1 MSDAAPV
8 YETVL
13 FELRDRV
20 AHVTLN
26 RPGAGNAI
34 SVALARDL
42 EAALRRCR
50 EDEAVRAVMLAGAG
64 ASFCV
69 GGDLK
74 AFQAEGAGVSSYVG
88 EILRRFHPAIE
99 HIAAMR
105 APVIAAVHGAAAGGG
120 MSLACACDLIVA
132 AETARFT
139 LAYTR
144 IGLSLDGASSY
155 FLPRL
160 IGQRRALELAL
171 TNRTL
176 SAREALDWGL
186 VTAVAPDMALRDE
199 AAALAAQ
206 LAVGAPLALG
216 GAKRLLRASAGMG
229 DGPSLNEQMEAE
241 QRLIQT
247 LAGSDDGREG
257 IAAFLARRAPGFSGR

>member
-1 MSDAAPV
+1 MSDAAPA

-13 FELRDRV
+13 LEVRDHI
-20 AHVTLN
+20 AHITLN
-26 RPGAGNAI
+26 RPGVGNAI

-50 EDEAVRAVMLAGAG
+50 EDEAVRAVVLAGAG
-64 ASFCV
+64 ANFCV

-74 AFQAEGAGVSSYVG
+74 AFQAEGAGVSGYVG
-88 EILRRFHPAIE
+88 EILRHFHPAIG

-132 AETARFT
+132 AEGARFT

-160 IGQRRALELAL
+160 IGLRRALELAM

-186 VTAVAPDMALRDE
+186 VTAVVPDATLLD
-199 AAALAAQ
+199 AAETLAGQ
-206 LAVGAPLALG
+206 LATGAPLALG
-216 GAKRLLRASAGMG
+216 AAKRLLRASGGIGGSA
-229 DGPSLNEQMEAE
+229 SLSEQMDEE
-241 QRLIQT
+241 QRLIQA
-247 LAGSDDGREG
+247 LAGSADGREG
-257 IAAFLARRAPGFSGR
+257 IAAFLARRTPDFSGG